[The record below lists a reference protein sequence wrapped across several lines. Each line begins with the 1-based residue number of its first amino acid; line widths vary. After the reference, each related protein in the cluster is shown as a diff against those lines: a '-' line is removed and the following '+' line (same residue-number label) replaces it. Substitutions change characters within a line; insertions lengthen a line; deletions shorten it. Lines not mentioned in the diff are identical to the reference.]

1 MIKVHIEFLVR
12 VQVYH
17 SSSMLLVSDPVV
29 YLVIILSIERQL
41 LYVVGRIF
49 LRWVINLKITVL
61 RAVLV
66 LIDQET

>member
-1 MIKVHIEFLVR
+1 MIKVHIKFLVR